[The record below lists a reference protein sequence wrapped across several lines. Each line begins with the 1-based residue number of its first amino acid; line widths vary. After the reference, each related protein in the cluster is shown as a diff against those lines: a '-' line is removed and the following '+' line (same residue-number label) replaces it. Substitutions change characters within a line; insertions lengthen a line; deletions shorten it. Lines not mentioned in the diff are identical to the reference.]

1 MRVESSLD
9 EPFRISNTLMV
20 WEETAA
26 PFSAPAV
33 QDSAAVLALEVDAR
47 TLVGIP
53 GAALI
58 GGVST
63 VKFIVAVAV
72 PETDPLA
79 VMLKLVAVRVTVG
92 VPDI

>member
-9 EPFRISNTLMV
+9 EPFRISKTLIV
-20 WEETAA
+20 WEETMA
-26 PFSAPAV
+26 PLSAPAV

-47 TLVGIP
+47 TLVGTP
-53 GAALI
+53 GAALT
-58 GGVST
+58 GGAST
-63 VKFIVAVAV
+63 VKFIVAVAD

-79 VMLKLVAVRVTVG
+79 VMVKLVAARVAVG